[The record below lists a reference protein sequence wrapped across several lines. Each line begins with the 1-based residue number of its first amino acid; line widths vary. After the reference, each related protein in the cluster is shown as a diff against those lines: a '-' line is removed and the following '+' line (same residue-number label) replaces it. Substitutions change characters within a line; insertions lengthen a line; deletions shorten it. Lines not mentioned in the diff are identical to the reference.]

1 LRRRVFEVITDI
13 AKKEK
18 YDLIVSD
25 GVVYANDRIDIT
37 AKIVD
42 RLKQEFKN
50 NAKK

>member
-1 LRRRVFEVITDI
+1 VFEVITDI

-42 RLKQEFKN
+42 RLKQDFNKTS
-50 NAKK
+50 KK